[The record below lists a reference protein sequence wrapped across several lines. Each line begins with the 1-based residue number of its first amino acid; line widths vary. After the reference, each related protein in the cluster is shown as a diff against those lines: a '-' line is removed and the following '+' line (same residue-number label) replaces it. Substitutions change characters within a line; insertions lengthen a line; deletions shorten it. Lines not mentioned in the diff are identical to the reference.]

1 MSKCPNY
8 LQGVQLSTNKGCDQK
23 INLGG
28 RSKAGFIASP
38 NISLWTL
45 FKVSHLEN
53 CGRPLLSQCTHV
65 TLQPLWQN
73 SKPISSQNLPV
84 CLKQEEDLLKRK
96 LTIWKT

>member
-28 RSKAGFIASP
+28 RNKAGFIASP
-38 NISLWTL
+38 NISLWTQ

-53 CGRPLLSQCTHV
+53 CEPPLLSQCTHV
-65 TLQPLWQN
+65 TLQPLWTN

-84 CLKQEEDLLKRK
+84 CLKQELDLPRE
-96 LTIWKT
+96 KTD